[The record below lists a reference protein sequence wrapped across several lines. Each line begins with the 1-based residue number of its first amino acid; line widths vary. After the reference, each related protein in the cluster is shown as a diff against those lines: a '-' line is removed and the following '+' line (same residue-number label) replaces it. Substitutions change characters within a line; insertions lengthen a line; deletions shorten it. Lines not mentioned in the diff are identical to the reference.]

1 MREYRSSFA
10 RVQARAKV
18 GVQIR
23 LCLTEL
29 SCGNRSEAFAFRIAM
44 IRLFTALEIPELI
57 RSQLTALQSGP
68 LGVRWIAP
76 ENFHVT
82 VAFVGEIDERAA
94 HVLDGE
100 LRDVRAPGF
109 EIELKGAGEFGGRKP
124 HSLWARVEPNAA
136 LTNLFERHQ
145 AAMRRAGLAPESRRY
160 VPHVTLGR
168 AKELTPEAAQRWIAL
183 NNLFAS
189 GPFPVERVVLF
200 SSHPT
205 KNGAHYEPERVYPLG
220 PTRL

>member
-1 MREYRSSFA
+1 M
-10 RVQARAKV
+10 V
-18 GVQIR
+18 
-23 LCLTEL
+23 
-29 SCGNRSEAFAFRIAM
+29 NRSEAFAFRIAM

-82 VAFVGEIDERAA
+82 VAFVGEISTSAPA

-124 HSLWARVEPNAA
+124 HSPVGA
-136 LTNLFERHQ
+136 
-145 AAMRRAGLAPESRRY
+145 
-160 VPHVTLGR
+160 GR
-168 AKELTPEAAQRWIAL
+168 AER
-183 NNLFAS
+183 
-189 GPFPVERVVLF
+189 GPDAF
-200 SSHPT
+200 SSSGIRRRCAGRGSRPSR
-205 KNGAHYEPERVYPLG
+205 GATCR
-220 PTRL
+220 T